1 MKEMIWDDTKAFLAL
16 ARCGTLTLAA
26 KSLEIGIAT
35 LSRKIERLEHSLE
48 TPLFLRFQ
56 TGYLL
61 TDEGKSL
68 LSKAEA
74 METAALAF
82 SKSAKKESQ
91 LIGRVKVATA
101 ENLATH
107 LILPALDHF
116 QQAYP
121 KLHID
126 IVTDIHTANLNRR
139 DADLALRMVRPTNG
153 NVSFQ
158 RVGTLG
164 YGLYCSTHYQKKRSD
179 ANHDFLQW
187 GEHYEHLPAAQWISD
202 QLAGKEPILTTTSV
216 ATQVSACLAGIGVA
230 LLPHLVTQHT
240 DLICLTDS
248 PEINQDIY
256 LVIQTD
262 LTQSKRIRAV
272 ADFLSELVKTH
283 QEQLR
288 IGLCIN

>member
-1 MKEMIWDDTKAFLAL
+1 MKEMMWDDTKAFLAL
-16 ARCGTLTLAA
+16 ARCGTLTSAST
-26 KSLEIGIAT
+26 SLNMGIAT
-35 LSRKIERLEHSLE
+35 LSRKIERLEQSLQ

-56 TGYLL
+56 TGYQL
-61 TDEGKSL
+61 TDEGKNL

-74 METAALAF
+74 METAAFAF
-82 SKSAKKESQ
+82 SKSAEKESQ

-107 LILPALDHF
+107 LILPALGRF
-116 QQAYP
+116 QQNHP
-121 KLHID
+121 NLHID
-126 IVTDIHTANLNRR
+126 LVTDIHTANLHRR

-164 YGLYCSTHYQKKRSD
+164 YGLYCSTHYKKERDD
-179 ANHDFLQW
+179 AKDDFIQW
-187 GEHYEHLPAAQWISD
+187 GEHYEHLPAAQWISG

-230 LLPHLVTQHT
+230 ILPHLVARHT
-240 DLICLTDS
+240 ELVCLTDV
-248 PEINQDIY
+248 PEINQEIY

-262 LTQSKRIRAV
+262 LTQSKRTRAV

-283 QEQLR
+283 QDQL
-288 IGLCIN
+288 N

>member
-35 LSRKIERLEHSLE
+35 LSRKIERLEHSLQ

-56 TGYLL
+56 TGYQL

-82 SKSAKKESQ
+82 SKSAENESQ

-107 LILPALDHF
+107 LILPALAHF
-116 QQAYP
+116 QKNHP
-121 KLHID
+121 NLHID
-126 IVTDIHTANLNRR
+126 LVTDIHTANLHRR
-139 DADLALRMVRPTNG
+139 DADLALRMVRPSNG

-179 ANHDFLQW
+179 ANDDFLQW
-187 GEHYEHLPAAQWISD
+187 GEHYEHLPAAKWISD
-202 QLAGKEPILTTTSV
+202 QLAGKEPILTTTSL

-230 LLPHLVTQHT
+230 ILPHLVTQHT
-240 DLICLTDS
+240 DLICLADI
-248 PEINQDIY
+248 PEVNQEIY

-283 QEQLR
+283 PDQLR
-288 IGLCIN
+288 A

>member
-1 MKEMIWDDTKAFLAL
+1 MNEMIWDDTKAFLAL
-16 ARCGTLTLAA
+16 ARCGTLTVAA
-26 KSLEIGIAT
+26 KSLDMGIAT
-35 LSRKIERLEHSLE
+35 LSRKIERLERSLQ

-56 TGYLL
+56 TGYQL

-74 METAALAF
+74 METAAFAF
-82 SKSAKKESQ
+82 TKSAEKESQ
-91 LIGRVKVATA
+91 LTGRVKVATA

-107 LILPALDHF
+107 LILPALGRF
-116 QQAYP
+116 QKTYP
-121 KLHID
+121 NLHID
-126 IVTDIHTANLNRR
+126 IVTDIHTANLHRR

-164 YGLYCSTHYQKKRSD
+164 YGLYCSTHYQKER
-179 ANHDFLQW
+179 NHDNDNFIQW
-187 GEHYEHLPAAQWISD
+187 GEHYEHLPAAQWISN
-202 QLAGKEPILTTTSV
+202 QLAGKEPIITTTSV
-216 ATQVSACLAGIGVA
+216 ATQVSACLAGIGMA
-230 LLPHLVTQHT
+230 ILPHPVARPTKLV
-240 DLICLTDS
+240 CLADI

-272 ADFLSELVKTH
+272 ADFLSELVKTN
-283 QEQLR
+283 QDQLKT
-288 IGLCIN
+288 